1 MEAALR
7 VAQVSLTTRPSPRR
21 YCLGP
26 DKEVKENDFPCAK
39 WPRYVNSAQTVSLRV
54 AYPVMIAAAK
64 RICGDEDATEVRDT

>member
-39 WPRYVNSAQTVSLRV
+39 WPRYLMSGHFS
-54 AYPVMIAAAK
+54 
-64 RICGDEDATEVRDT
+64 